1 MRQAVT
7 IKSFPNGIHVILDPD
22 IPFEEL
28 YVAYAEKFRDSAHF
42 FGKSK
47 IALSFDGRE
56 LSDLEERALI
66 EAIGEYT
73 ELTVLC
79 VIEKDNT
86 KKDAI
91 YVQAAKA
98 FSPTGD
104 TDNCSVYKGT
114 LHAGQKLETEG
125 SIVVL
130 GDVNPGAGVQ
140 AVGSVVIL
148 GTIYGDVEA
157 GIKGDEGSFVS
168 ALDIKTDCVC
178 VAQKECRM
186 FSKSAGYFR
195 KTMGPKIIFVEDHEI
210 TCDDITKEFLA
221 NIPF

>member
-7 IKSFPNGIHVILDPD
+7 IKSFPNGIHVILDPT

-28 YVAYAEKFRDSAHF
+28 YVSYAEKFRDSAHF

-73 ELTVLC
+73 DLTVLC
-79 VIEKDNT
+79 VMSKDKEKDS
-86 KKDAI
+86 I

-98 FSPTGD
+98 FSPSGD
-104 TDNCSVYKGT
+104 ADNCSVYKGT
-114 LHAGQKLETEG
+114 LHAGQNLETEG

-130 GDVNPGAGVQ
+130 GDVNPGASVT

-148 GTIYGDVEA
+148 GTVYGDVAA

-168 ALDIKTDCVC
+168 ALDIKTESISVANKDCH
-178 VAQKECRM
+178 M

-195 KTMGPKIIFVEDHEI
+195 KTTGPKIIFVEDHEI
-210 TCDDITKEFLA
+210 FCEDITKEFLA